1 MEKNWFNDACDS
13 AGTTHTALKRARGR
27 PALALLDRARS
38 AFWAWTVKERSG
50 LDFAKLERVLSASP
64 IYKIDGGGYQQPCAW
79 HKYAKGERTPAPPS
93 DGEKSPVLLAER
105 EFPGTALA
113 YQSITWD
120 LIYPAEKDLLTPLQL
135 SNRVSPYV
143 LGRLDEK
150 HIESIDSHRILLTP
164 EGVARTVLI
173 KHIDAL
179 GLLLMQWRNGTPKRL
194 SIELVYFTR
203 TWLLHAFE
211 WITPF
216 PECRHLLLRLF
227 EENLAELGV
236 LDGPGGL
243 SLQKSQDE
251 RIKDAY
257 WAAWLAGV
265 VPIEEA

>member
-1 MEKNWFNDACDS
+1 MEKNWFNDACNP
-13 AGTTHTALKRARGR
+13 AGPTHTSPKRARGR

-50 LDFAKLERVLSASP
+50 LDFAALERELSVSP
-64 IYKIDGGGYQQPCAW
+64 FCKREGGGYEQPYAW
-79 HKYAKGERTPAPPS
+79 YKYAKGERTPSPPS
-93 DGEKSPVLLAER
+93 DGKMSPVLLAER
-105 EFPGTALA
+105 KFPGTALA

-120 LIYPAEKDLLTPLQL
+120 LIYPAEKDLLTPMQL
-135 SNRVSPYV
+135 SNRVSSYV
-143 LGRLDEK
+143 LDHLDEK
-150 HIESIDSHRILLTP
+150 HIESRDSHRILLTP

-173 KHIDAL
+173 KHMDAL

-227 EENLAELGV
+227 EENLDELGV
-236 LDGPGGL
+236 LEGPGGL

-251 RIKDAY
+251 RISDAY
-257 WAAWLAGV
+257 WAALFAEV
-265 VPIEEA
+265 VPVEEA